1 MKSPLKSKL
10 LARVAWEH
18 ILATKHYKMAFKGYE
33 NGDRL
38 AASKEKRVAIQH
50 SRKAKALEYRLIPGV
65 HFDEDAR
72 ICLQSAWRYLP

>member
-18 ILATKHYKMAFKGYE
+18 NLATKHYKMAFKAYE
-33 NGDRL
+33 TGTRL
-38 AASKEKRVAIQH
+38 TASKEKRVAIQQL
-50 SRKAKALEYRLIPGV
+50 RKAKALEFRLIPGV